1 MTVALE
7 LLLTVLLVVAG
18 TFGLIGSYGLI
29 RLRDGMQRLHAPTK
43 ASTVGLGAALLASML
58 HGLLIGTGFSAQELL
73 VMVFIFIT
81 APITANYLSKV
92 HLHSR
97 AYDRNLPA
105 SKAPRDWATFDHAPE
120 PDELIDK
127 LHR

>member
-1 MTVALE
+1 MTLALDI
-7 LLLTVLLVVAG
+7 LISALLVVAG

-58 HGLLIGTGFSAQELL
+58 HGLVTGTGFSWQELL

-97 AYDRNLPA
+97 RYDLPA
-105 SKAPRDWATFDHAPE
+105 PEAPRDWATFDHAPE
-120 PDELIDK
+120 PSEPQLPQRDY
-127 LHR
+127 

>member
-1 MTVALE
+1 MTLALE
-7 LLLTVLLVVAG
+7 LFLTVLLVIAG
-18 TFGLIGSYGLI
+18 IFGLIGSYGLI

-43 ASTVGLGAALLASML
+43 ASTVGLGAALLASMF

-81 APITANYLSKV
+81 APITANYLSKF

-97 AYDRNLPA
+97 THTPPP
-105 SKAPRDWATFDHAPE
+105 SESPRDWATFDHAPE
-120 PDELIDK
+120 PAEPK
-127 LHR
+127 LPQRDS